1 MSPVLQASILT
12 PDQLPFLHFPGG
24 QAIVAWPFNDGG
36 SKVQVLPFRGLSP
49 SSLVTHAAILRVQHQ
64 NDQGVCKKKICIL
77 ITLPIPQVILKHTI
91 ILSRRFLK
99 YSLSLLPDCKL
110 LER

>member
-36 SKVQVLPFRGLSP
+36 SKGPSAPFLWALTLFSGHSC
-49 SSLVTHAAILRVQHQ
+49 SNSQSAA
-64 NDQGVCKKKICIL
+64 
-77 ITLPIPQVILKHTI
+77 P
-91 ILSRRFLK
+91 
-99 YSLSLLPDCKL
+99 
-110 LER
+110 E